1 MKANE
6 IYFKTMTFVWMKL
19 GLGAITFVVSA
30 ILLGILLGIGML
42 FGDGVAF
49 FMFLIWLGAVGV
61 IRLALMHYM
70 GYLVKAGHIAVITEA
85 ITTGNI
91 PSQQFEHGKKMVTE
105 RFATSNVY
113 FAVDKLVSGAVKQI
127 QNMLEKAGNLL
138 DNIPGMDAL
147 VGVAKLFVSIS
158 LGYIDEC
165 CLGYTFYKKEQ
176 GAFKSA
182 ADGVAIYAQNWKHL
196 LKNALKTTAL
206 VLLITAG
213 ITLVVFIVIGLL
225 FRALDWNGMI
235 AFVLAIFIALII
247 KNAFIDS
254 WILVKNMC
262 SYMEVA
268 PMTQITFDV
277 YGKLSEASSSFRNL
291 FEKGQNE
298 KEPGSMNQAPFA

>member
-6 IYFKTMTFVWMKL
+6 IYLKTMTFVWLKL
-19 GLGAITFVVSA
+19 ALGAVTFVVSA

-42 FGDGVAF
+42 FGDGVGVI
-49 FMFLIWLGAVGV
+49 MFLIWLGAVGV

-70 GYLVKAGHIAVITEA
+70 GYLVKAGHIAIITEA
-85 ITTGNI
+85 LTNGKI
-91 PSQQFEHGKKMVTE
+91 PDQQFEVGKKMVTE

-176 GAFKSA
+176 GAFK
-182 ADGVAIYAQNWKHL
+182 
-196 LKNALKTTAL
+196 
-206 VLLITAG
+206 
-213 ITLVVFIVIGLL
+213 
-225 FRALDWNGMI
+225 
-235 AFVLAIFIALII
+235 
-247 KNAFIDS
+247 
-254 WILVKNMC
+254 
-262 SYMEVA
+262 
-268 PMTQITFDV
+268 
-277 YGKLSEASSSFRNL
+277 
-291 FEKGQNE
+291 
-298 KEPGSMNQAPFA
+298 